1 MRKVIQQNNTRKRYK
16 DSVTYRQR
24 NTETL
29 RDWESK
35 KVKEEPGKVK
45 TIKEQKAMKIRK
57 KGKGNKEKGK
67 EKNKI
72 DDEEVVK
79 EKDRQEKKENKKR
92 LRKRQVKK
100 ETDNDN
106 S

>member
-35 KVKEEPGKVK
+35 KSKRGTRKSKNRKVTESDRNEEKVTGK
-45 TIKEQKAMKIRK
+45 
-57 KGKGNKEKGK
+57 
-67 EKNKI
+67 
-72 DDEEVVK
+72 
-79 EKDRQEKKENKKR
+79 
-92 LRKRQVKK
+92 
-100 ETDNDN
+100 
-106 S
+106 